1 MPAFN
6 GPQSSCLNRSANSYA
21 SLWHQLSRTA
31 YDDAVALPQGLPS
44 AGPGAALFP
53 GELTSSLSLS
63 KGCVGLVHVPTQI
76 QALQATVIC
85 RMLEPERLTWKV
97 FQLYHLSQASQVQPL
112 GYGASSLFSTLKT
125 SQLQLPARVS
135 GYLAA
140 LRALHPHRLQRV
152 TATLPS
158 DVLNEPL
165 FFNRQIS
172 QPADSSATTNT
183 ACPADALPTTQQ
195 QPLMPSAGITKVAHV
210 RLSLQLEQ
218 PQLLAREL
226 TSVLLA
232 LPPAWRT
239 SVSSV
244 PASTRFQDLS
254 ASGRQLIQDAQT
266 GQLHTTSPHLQ
277 LQQTSPEPVSNLAL
291 SKLSLGTPL
300 GLGGAQRTSQLS

>member
-1 MPAFN
+1 MKSVPVVPHEPSLSGSALGLWGQQLVQHAQDKPTAIASSGVRLPG
-6 GPQSSCLNRSANSYA
+6 GPQGSSSSPPSTSHCHAAIGRLK
-21 SLWHQLSRTA
+21 RT
-31 YDDAVALPQGLPS
+31 
-44 AGPGAALFP
+44 
-53 GELTSSLSLS
+53 T
-63 KGCVGLVHVPTQI
+63 
-76 QALQATVIC
+76 
-85 RMLEPERLTWKV
+85 
-97 FQLYHLSQASQVQPL
+97 
-112 GYGASSLFSTLKT
+112 
-125 SQLQLPARVS
+125 
-135 GYLAA
+135 
-140 LRALHPHRLQRV
+140 
-152 TATLPS
+152 
-158 DVLNEPL
+158 

-172 QPADSSATTNT
+172 QPTDSSATTNT

-244 PASTRFQDLS
+244 PASTRFRISQPPADNSFKMLRQASSTPLAPICNFNRPHQSLS
-254 ASGRQLIQDAQT
+254 LI
-266 GQLHTTSPHLQ
+266 S
-277 LQQTSPEPVSNLAL
+277 AL